1 MKLTKTQLKR
11 IIKEELQKVLN
22 EDIPAW
28 LDPTAG
34 SRELYR
40 KLRSGAAIDTLKA
53 MMKGPPGSGRG
64 DDCGHISDE
73 AERHACYQRQK
84 EERHADALAQAQ
96 AAAEQEAPDEPA
108 VEKPAEEKLK
118 KKTITRKPK
127 KLSKRQRKDRRR
139 RAFKNI
145 VDGD

>member
-1 MKLTKTQLKR
+1 MQITKNKLKK
-11 IIKEELQKVLN
+11 IIEEELAKILS

-34 SRELYR
+34 ARELVR
-40 KLRSGAAIDTLKA
+40 KLRSGAAVDTLKA

-84 EERHADALAQAQ
+84 EERHADALAQAVG
-96 AAAEQEAPDEPA
+96 ARP
-108 VEKPAEEKLK
+108 VEKPAEEKPE
-118 KKTITRKPK
+118 RKIKIKRAPK
-127 KLSKRQRKDRRR
+127 KPY
-139 RAFKNI
+139 
-145 VDGD
+145 